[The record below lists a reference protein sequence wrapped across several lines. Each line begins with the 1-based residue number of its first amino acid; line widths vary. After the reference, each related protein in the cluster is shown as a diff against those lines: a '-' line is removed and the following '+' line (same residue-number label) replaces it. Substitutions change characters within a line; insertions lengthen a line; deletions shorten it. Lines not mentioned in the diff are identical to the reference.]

1 VAWRSGADGQGFVP
15 RMPSDPERLAFEFL
29 PSVSRAITRQG
40 VVFNRIYYYEPFLEP
55 LFDTGDRRLV
65 VRFDP
70 RDLSRIYVVTVQGV
84 QVIRYRNLARPPM
97 SLWELQAAKRR
108 LAAEGAANVN
118 EEALF
123 EARRRNGELVAG
135 AKSETRRQR
144 RDAERRNRGY
154 ATARVID
161 VPPRAEAVRRPFD
174 HHVGIRQ
181 TAFRLPDSK
190 ANAAALPI

>member
-1 VAWRSGADGQGFVP
+1 MA
-15 RMPSDPERLAFEFL
+15 
-29 PSVSRAITRQG
+29 
-40 VVFNRIYYYEPFLEP
+40 
-55 LFDTGDRRLV
+55 
-65 VRFDP
+65 
-70 RDLSRIYVVTVQGV
+70 TVQGV
-84 QVIRYRNLARPPM
+84 QVVRYRNLARPPM

-161 VPPRAEAVRRPFD
+161 APPADPEP
-174 HHVGIRQ
+174 
-181 TAFRLPDSK
+181 
-190 ANAAALPI
+190 AASLGPINGRIGEIEQW